1 MTQSIKEYFFSFLKL
16 ILVISLSCVFFIILY
31 FLFKETGW
39 LGKFN
44 NVQELKQ
51 LILNCGFLSYAVFVI
66 VQFLQVIILPIPAF
80 LVTIVG
86 VILFGPFISF
96 LLSLLAIL
104 LGSIV
109 AYFLGKIIGIKLLIW
124 AIGQQKTNLLQEKL
138 KKGKYVYFLMML
150 FPFFP
155 DDILCMLAGVINMD
169 FKFFLYTN
177 LITRTIGIFSLCF
190 IGGGGIMKIFF

>member
-16 ILVISLSCVFFIILY
+16 ILVISLSCVFFVILY